1 MNPGALTPRHVL
13 RRLRQSIADWPGGH
27 TDGALAVLWSL
38 AAWTFV
44 IAALVLAGVLIGHA
58 VQVLDDDHAAVLL
71 FANGL
76 PLSVGGCALLLA
88 SCALL
93 SYRLG
98 NWQSERAWRRRQP
111 TRPAAR
117 LALQPGPDVTRSD
130 RAGGGLWL
138 YLVLLASALLLG
150 L

>member
-1 MNPGALTPRHVL
+1 LSPRALTPRHVL

-27 TDGALAVLWSL
+27 TDGTLAVLWSL

-44 IAALVLAGVLIGHA
+44 IAALALAGVVVGHA
-58 VQVLDDDHAAVLL
+58 VQVLDDDRAAVLL
-71 FANGL
+71 YANGF

-93 SYRLG
+93 SYRPG
-98 NWQSERAWRRRQP
+98 NWQSERAWRRS

-117 LALQPGPDVTRSD
+117 LALQPDPDVTRSD